1 MTYEVFKAAMGSV
14 PIYPTLG
21 NHDSLPEAYNTPNN
35 IGPNT
40 AGQNNIFS
48 WNYDLLSSL
57 WQRDGWIT
65 GSEAEYAS
73 THYGVYAHTTAQGL
87 RIISIN
93 TDFWYTANVF
103 NYFNFTNPDQSGILK
118 FLISELET
126 CEKVGQRA
134 WIIGHVLSGYD
145 GSNGLP
151 NPTALFYSI
160 VRRFAPAT
168 IAAIFF
174 GES

>member
-1 MTYEVFKAAMGSV
+1 MANV

-21 NHDSLPEAYNTPNN
+21 NHDSLPEAYNTPNS
-35 IGPNT
+35 IGPKT

-65 GSEAEYAS
+65 ESEANYAS
-73 THYGVYAHTTAQGL
+73 LHYGAYAHTTAQGL

-93 TDFWYTANVF
+93 TDFWYVSNIF
-103 NYFNFTNPDQSGILK
+103 NYFNFTNPDQSGILG
-118 FLISELET
+118 FLISELEA
-126 CEKVGQRA
+126 CEAKGQRA

-145 GSNGLP
+145 GSQGLP

-160 VRRFAPAT
+160 VRRFSPAT
-168 IAAIFF
+168 IAGVFF
-174 GES
+174 G

>member
-1 MTYEVFKAAMGSV
+1 MGNK

-21 NHDSLPEAYNTPNN
+21 NHDSLPEAYNTPNDIN
-35 IGPNT
+35 GGDGT
-40 AGQNNIFS
+40 NNIFS
-48 WNYDLLSSL
+48 WNYDLLSSM
-57 WQRDGWIT
+57 WEEDGWIS
-65 GSEAEYAS
+65 GAEASFAS
-73 THYGVYAHTTAQGL
+73 THYGAYAHTTAQGL

-93 TDFWYTANVF
+93 TDFWYVDNVF
-103 NYFNFTNPDQSGILK
+103 NYFNFTNPDQSGILS

-126 CEKVGQRA
+126 CEKQGQRA

-174 GES
+174 GTADIPSLKECPL